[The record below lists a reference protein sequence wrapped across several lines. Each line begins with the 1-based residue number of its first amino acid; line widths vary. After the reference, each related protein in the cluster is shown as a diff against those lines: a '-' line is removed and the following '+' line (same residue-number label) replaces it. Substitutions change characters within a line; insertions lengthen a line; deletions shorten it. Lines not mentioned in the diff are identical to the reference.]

1 MKLKVSKIA
10 EFISA
15 PRTASEQVACG
26 YSIDS
31 RSIQAGELFF
41 AVKGERLDG
50 HDAIEMSAS
59 RVRPLAAYATAVRIR
74 ARALAIVSR
83 ANDPSPGAP
92 SSTISRVMPRS
103 LMARSTSSGSSAT
116 TTSLCGGQMSRTRCN

>member
-10 EFISA
+10 EFIAA
-15 PRTASEQVACG
+15 PPTASEQVACG

-50 HDAIEMSAS
+50 HDYVNSALEKGAVAAVVSKAEMHRYSSQA
-59 RVRPLAAYATAVRIR
+59 RLLA
-74 ARALAIVSR
+74 
-83 ANDPSPGAP
+83 
-92 SSTISRVMPRS
+92 
-103 LMARSTSSGSSAT
+103 
-116 TTSLCGGQMSRTRCN
+116 